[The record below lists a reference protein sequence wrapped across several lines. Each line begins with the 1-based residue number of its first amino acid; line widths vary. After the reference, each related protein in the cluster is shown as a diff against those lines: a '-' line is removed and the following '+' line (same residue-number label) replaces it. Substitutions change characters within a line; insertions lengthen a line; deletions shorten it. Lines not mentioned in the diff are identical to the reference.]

1 MPGNAIIG
9 TTMIFLRSML
19 LLVFAAFIALAADVS
34 GTWDAAVESAL
45 GSGSP
50 TLVLK
55 QEADKL
61 TGEYSGALGMAK
73 LDGSVK
79 ADEVEFTFKVDA
91 GGESITVVYKGKLSA
106 DGKKIAGTVTFG
118 SLGDGAFTATRR

>member
-1 MPGNAIIG
+1 
-9 TTMIFLRSML
+9 MILLRSIL
-19 LLVFAAFIALAADVS
+19 LLAFGAFTALAADVS
-34 GTWDAAVESAL
+34 GTWDAAVESSL

-55 QEADKL
+55 QEAEKL
-61 TGEYSGALGMAK
+61 TGEYSGALGKAN

-118 SLGDGAFTATRR
+118 ALGDGAFTATRR